1 MEKTLKS
8 VSEISFIFF
17 LAFGILHIASSIL
30 IAKGILERS
39 DWIIFNS
46 FDLPFLLSA
55 LVFGSSRL
63 SLSLFNI
70 LGESK
75 TPVVALSFI
84 SFCLFGFALYLN
96 FLVPDAV
103 LF

>member
-1 MEKTLKS
+1 MQKTLKS
-8 VSEISFIFF
+8 VSEISFFFF
-17 LAFGILHIASSIL
+17 LVFGALHIVSSIL

-39 DWIIFNS
+39 DWILFNS
-46 FDLPFLLSA
+46 FDLPFLLAA

-75 TPVVALSFI
+75 APVVALSFV
-84 SFCLFGFALYLN
+84 SVCVFGFALYIN